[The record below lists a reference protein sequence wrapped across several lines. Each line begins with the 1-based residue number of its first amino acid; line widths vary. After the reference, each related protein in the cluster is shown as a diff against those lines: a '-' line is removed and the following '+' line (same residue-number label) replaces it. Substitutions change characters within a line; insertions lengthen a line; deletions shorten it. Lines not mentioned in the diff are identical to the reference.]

1 MSVWVK
7 GLVSMVRCL
16 CIVVSEVGLRLISV

>member
-7 GLVSMVRCL
+7 GLVSMVRCSR
-16 CIVVSEVGLRLISV
+16 IVVSEVGLRLISV